1 MRKILTLLIFLS
13 IFGCNKPKTVLICGD
28 HVCINKNEAK
38 QYFEDNLSIEVKILD
53 KKKPKEINLVQLNLQ
68 YDPDKKKKIT
78 LFKKD
83 KTNKELKILTK
94 EEINYKKAQLKKKK
108 KLTKKKNNKIL
119 KKEKKITKK
128 YSKDLRIKTNKKSQ
142 KDIVDIC
149 NILEQCSIGEI
160 SKYLIKQGN
169 KKDFPDITT
178 QE

>member
-1 MRKILTLLIFLS
+1 MKKIFILLIFLGV
-13 IFGCNKPKTVLICGD
+13 FGCSKPKTVLICGD

-68 YDPDKKKKIT
+68 HDPDKKKKIT

-83 KTNKELKILTK
+83 KTNKKLKILTK

-108 KLTKKKNNKIL
+108 KLKKKRNNKIL

-128 YSKDLRIKTNKKSQ
+128 YSNDLGIKTNKKSQ

-169 KKDFPDITT
+169 NKDFPDITS